1 MSQHKYN
8 DAYNKGFE
16 DGKKKAFDDWVY
28 QCYDELS
35 PKEQIEL
42 LLSEGAELLR
52 KAVIKALEDVRA
64 EITGNLET
72 IIGKYDSNTK
82 PENMPSRK
90 IERNY
95 GRMEAI
101 DIINC
106 KIAEVT
112 KNE

>member
-42 LLSEGAELLR
+42 LLSEGAELPR
-52 KAVIKALEDVRA
+52 KVVLKALEEVKA
-64 EITGNLET
+64 EIEKSIEESAKEAPISECGERYGFWKSVE
-72 IIGKYDSNTK
+72 IID
-82 PENMPSRK
+82 R
-90 IERNY
+90 
-95 GRMEAI
+95 
-101 DIINC
+101 
-106 KIAEVT
+106 KIAEVKGN
-112 KNE
+112 KNGQNS